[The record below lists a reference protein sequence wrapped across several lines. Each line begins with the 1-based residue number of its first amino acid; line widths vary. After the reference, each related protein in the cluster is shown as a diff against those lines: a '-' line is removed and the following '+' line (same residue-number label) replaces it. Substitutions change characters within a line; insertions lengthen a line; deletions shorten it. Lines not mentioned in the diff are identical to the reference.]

1 MISTRPA
8 ALIESNLPN
17 LLNAI
22 QRGRYATA
30 RSATAMGPATTP
42 RPDLE
47 RSPAYRGLD
56 RVKRLHRG
64 IRKSLILGRIN
75 IISRRAVL
83 GVALVLAI
91 GGMRSTAVA
100 AEEPAVAAAADLNT
114 ALPEVA
120 ALFNKQTGRSVKLTF
135 GSSGNFA
142 QQIQNGAPFE
152 VFLSADEGYVE
163 KLSAAGKTDGA
174 GVLYAIGRIGL
185 FQPKG
190 SPITAD
196 GNLRDLAAAVRDGR
210 LQKFAI
216 ANPEHAPYGR
226 AAEEAL
232 THAGLWDAI
241 RPKLVLGENVAQAT
255 QFATS
260 GSAQGGIIPLSL
272 ALTPQVKAAGTFAL
286 IRAEWHKPLRQR
298 AVVLKSAGETA
309 RTFYAFLQ
317 TPPARAIFKR
327 YGFVLPGEAS

>member
-83 GVALVLAI
+83 GVALLLAI

-100 AEEPAVAAAADLNT
+100 AEEPAVAAAADLNA

-120 ALFNKQTGRSVKLTF
+120 ALFNKQTGKSVKLTF

-142 QQIQNGAPFE
+142 QQIQNGAPFQ
-152 VFLSADEGYVE
+152 VYLSADEGYVATLNE
-163 KLSAAGKTDGA
+163 AGLTVDEGA
-174 GVLYAIGRIGL
+174 LYAVGRIGL
-185 FQPKG
+185 FQPTG
-190 SPITAD
+190 SPVKAD
-196 GNLRDLAAAVRDGR
+196 SELKDLRAALRDRRLA
-210 LQKFAI
+210 KFAI
-216 ANPEHAPYGR
+216 ANPEHAP
-226 AAEEAL
+226 
-232 THAGLWDAI
+232 
-241 RPKLVLGENVAQAT
+241 
-255 QFATS
+255 
-260 GSAQGGIIPLSL
+260 
-272 ALTPQVKAAGTFAL
+272 
-286 IRAEWHKPLRQR
+286 
-298 AVVLKSAGETA
+298 
-309 RTFYAFLQ
+309 
-317 TPPARAIFKR
+317 
-327 YGFVLPGEAS
+327 